1 MATTELRKRQSRA
14 LLLFGAAL
22 VLVGLLAAVS
32 VTGLVILALAPLP
45 ISAAALLAPSRWCV
59 AAALC
64 VGTCWSLGLHY
75 FLS

>member
-22 VLVGLLAAVS
+22 VLIGLFAAVS
-32 VTGLVILALAPLP
+32 VTGLVVLALAPLP
-45 ISAAALLAPSRWCV
+45 SSAAALLAPSRWCV

-64 VGTCWSLGLHY
+64 AWACWSLGLY
-75 FLS
+75 YVLS